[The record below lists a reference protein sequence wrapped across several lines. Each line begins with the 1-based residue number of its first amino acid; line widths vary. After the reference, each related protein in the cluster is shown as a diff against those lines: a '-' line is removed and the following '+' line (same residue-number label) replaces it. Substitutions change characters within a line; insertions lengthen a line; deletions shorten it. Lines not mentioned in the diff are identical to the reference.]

1 MTGQTS
7 MFMNVTSGFDVKSKE
22 VSLTCC
28 IQLRGQI
35 QIQNTKCKAQNTKY
49 KMKRTKY
56 KIQNE
61 KDKIQTT
68 IYKIHLHLLIQKI
81 TSMLSRV

>member
-28 IQLRGQI
+28 VQLRGQI

-49 KMKRTKY
+49 KMNRTKFRLQYTKYTYNY
-56 KIQNE
+56 K
-61 KDKIQTT
+61 
-68 IYKIHLHLLIQKI
+68 YKK
-81 TSMLSRV
+81 

>member
-7 MFMNVTSGFDVKSKE
+7 MFMNVTSEFDVKCKE

-28 IQLRGQI
+28 VQLRGQI

-49 KMKRTKY
+49 K
-56 KIQNE
+56 IQNE
-61 KDKIQTT
+61 KDKIQIT
-68 IYKIHLHLLIQKI
+68 IYKIHLQIQIQKI
-81 TSMLSRV
+81 TFMLSRV